1 MDEKG
6 FPRLTKKTAQALA
19 AQVVGTAKGLTKVK
33 HLAIDTYEM
42 KMGELIVT
50 IQHDWYGKSGCIMV
64 DVSSMYHSSS
74 IIKLFDPKTLEED
87 FKAEGKRERQNRR
100 ECLQE
105 WVWENGVEKC
115 KAEID
120 KADKPEYLQGVQ

>member
-1 MDEKG
+1 M
-6 FPRLTKKTAQALA
+6 
-19 AQVVGTAKGLTKVK
+19 
-33 HLAIDTYEM
+33 
-42 KMGELIVT
+42 IVT

-64 DVSSMYHSSS
+64 AVNSMYHSSS

-100 ECLQE
+100 ESLQE
-105 WVWENGVEKC
+105 WVWDNGVEKC
-115 KAEID
+115 KSEID